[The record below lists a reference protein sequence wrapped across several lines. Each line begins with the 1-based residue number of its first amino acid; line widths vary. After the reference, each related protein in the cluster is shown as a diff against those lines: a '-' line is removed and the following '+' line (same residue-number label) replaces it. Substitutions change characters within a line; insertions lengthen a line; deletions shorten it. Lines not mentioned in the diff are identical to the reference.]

1 MLGLA
6 LQLWFNSF
14 GVVMSW
20 EATVFAQ
27 SVRIAPIVT
36 LIISIQ
42 AFGYDASVEEAAS
55 DLGASR

>member
-1 MLGLA
+1 
-6 LQLWFNSF
+6 
-14 GVVMSW
+14 MSW

>member
-1 MLGLA
+1 
-6 LQLWFNSF
+6 
-14 GVVMSW
+14 VVMSW

-27 SVRIAPIVT
+27 LVWIAPIVT

-55 DLGASR
+55 DLGTSR